1 MSILERVLST
11 KQTDEIEH
19 FSPSELIAA
28 LFRAVSEKEQDIVKS
43 RFGLAGG
50 ELATLEDIGKRYK
63 VTRERIRQIEKAAI
77 HTLRTD
83 TQYGNHL
90 ETASSLVTTMLE
102 AHGGAMEQEAILR
115 ELLSTSAQ
123 AEAERRATLFLLRE
137 LLSDRVVPMGKMDG
151 FREGWKLK
159 MTPLSLLQ
167 EIDENLVRLFTAIGK
182 TASYDDV
189 RVAVS
194 GDAFFTLHAEAVADE
209 KLLAALDR
217 SLYISRNP
225 FGDWGLVGWGAI
237 VPHRMNEKIAL
248 VLKKHGKPLHF
259 QEITQRINDAA
270 FDKRKAYAPTVHNEL
285 ILNEEYVLVGRGI
298 YALKEWGYK
307 PGVVADVIEGI
318 LAASNEPIARDRLIE
333 KVLEQRM
340 VKKNTITLALS
351 DGARFEKL
359 PDGRYRLS
367 GSPHTN
373 TETTIDQH
381 EHRH

>member
-19 FSPSELIAA
+19 FSPSELLAA
-28 LFRAVSEKEQDIVKS
+28 LFRALSNKEQDIVKS

-63 VTRERIRQIEKAAI
+63 VTRERIRQIEKSAI
-77 HTLRTD
+77 RTLRTD
-83 TQYGNHL
+83 TQYGNNL

-102 AHGGAMEQEAILR
+102 AHGGAMEQEAMLR

-123 AEAERRATLFLLRE
+123 SEAERRATLFLLRE
-137 LLSDRVVPMGKMDG
+137 LLTDRVVPMGKTDG
-151 FREGWKLK
+151 FRDGWKLK

-167 EIDENLVRLFTAIGK
+167 EIDENLVRLFTTIGK
-182 TASYDDV
+182 TASYEDI
-189 RVAVS
+189 RA
-194 GDAFFTLHAEAVADE
+194 AVAGDTFFVE
-209 KLLAALDR
+209 HTDAMADDRLLAALER
-217 SLYISRNP
+217 SPHISRNP

-285 ILNEEYVLVGRGI
+285 ILNDEYVLVGRGI
-298 YALKEWGYK
+298 YALKEWGYR
-307 PGVVADVIEGI
+307 PGVVADVVESI
-318 LAASNEPIARDRLIE
+318 LKANDKPMARDELVER
-333 KVLEQRM
+333 VLEQRM

-359 PDGRYRLS
+359 PDGRYRLR
-367 GSPHTN
+367 GTPLTN
-373 TETTIDQH
+373 TESTTDQH
-381 EHRH
+381 EPRH